1 MDHKKEQLMDRV
13 VGMIIMIFL
22 LIPQYWSTQAVFV
35 ANDKS
40 GILWIAWAYAFGIDT
55 AVLYFTYK
63 GWIKTAIAYMVVSF
77 AHNISYH
84 LAPQSI
90 SAVFLISSCS
100 PGTIFTVGHLFLHK
114 KQKNKEAINTQQI
127 PKNVWQIHQAMEAG
141 IHFMAEPFRC
151 PECHAT
157 FSDRLQLNG
166 HITSHKKNNT
176 WNPEDYGDWEQEN
189 RQRYEQL

>member
-1 MDHKKEQLMDRV
+1 MDQKNEQLMDRV

-22 LIPQYWSTQAVFV
+22 LIPQYWSTQAVFI

-40 GILWIAWAYAFGIDT
+40 GILWIAWSYAIGIDT

-84 LAPQSI
+84 LAPESI
-90 SAVFLISSCS
+90 SAIFLISSCS

-114 KQKNKEAINTQQI
+114 RIEKGKTKDTEEI
-127 PKNVWQIHQAMEAG
+127 PEKVWQIHRAMKTGVHFEAQ
-141 IHFMAEPFRC
+141 PFLC
-151 PECHAT
+151 PECNKK
-157 FSDRLQLNG
+157 FPDKKSLNG
-166 HITSHKKNNT
+166 HITSHKKNNE
-176 WNPEDYGDWEQEN
+176 WKPENYGDWELEN
-189 RQRYEQL
+189 HQRYQQL